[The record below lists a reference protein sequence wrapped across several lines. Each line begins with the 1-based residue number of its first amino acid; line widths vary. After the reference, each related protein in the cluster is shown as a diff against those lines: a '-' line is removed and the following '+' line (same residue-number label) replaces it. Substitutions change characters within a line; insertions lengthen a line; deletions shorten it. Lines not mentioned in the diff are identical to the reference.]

1 MMTYLQQVIME
12 KFQILGKHQN
22 FRVNTMV
29 DSYLLCSIAG
39 SPFGQIAD
47 AMMDELGCQAYPG

>member
-1 MMTYLQQVIME
+1 ME

-22 FRVNTMV
+22 FRVNAME

-47 AMMDELGCQAYPG
+47 AVLDVLGCQAYPG